1 MCLSR
6 TRIRTR
12 RPTEDSIDASAT
24 TRARTCGTHAHT
36 HTHTHTHTPH
46 QQNACLLGS
55 PLVDAGHHVALEKPL
70 TLVSARGRVCLDHR
84 RCVFDACTNACA
96 CTAGVSAS
104 GLRTHIRARAF
115 PRFPSRASASTV
127 LLSARPAAAA
137 PSCCKSVTWAS
148 SMSAP
153 LPSPAPRAAAAADLR
168 STLLAAFAIACACAA
183 LGWRAV
189 EREREG
195 STRVSEGAC
204 ATWRCG
210 LPLHCTRA

>member
-1 MCLSR
+1 MRVCRVCMCLSR

-24 TRARTCGTHAHT
+24 TRARTCGTHART

-84 RCVFDACTNACA
+84 RCVFDACTNTCA

-104 GLRTHIRARAF
+104 GLSFRVSRRARARARCCF
-115 PRFPSRASASTV
+115 LRDQQRRRHLAASPSLGRRQCRHRCHRRRHAPPPLPTC
-127 LLSARPAAAA
+127 AA
-137 PSCCKSVTWAS
+137 PCSRH
-148 SMSAP
+148 
-153 LPSPAPRAAAAADLR
+153 LRSPAPAQHWAGGRWKESGRGARA
-168 STLLAAFAIACACAA
+168 
-183 LGWRAV
+183 
-189 EREREG
+189 
-195 STRVSEGAC
+195 
-204 ATWRCG
+204 
-210 LPLHCTRA
+210 